1 MTMSI
6 KHIALAACGFL
17 ALGLGAVGV
26 FFPVMPTTPFVIISA
41 ACFGG
46 SSPKLYNKL
55 LGTKYFG
62 DFINNYKNKTGI
74 PKTVKCNSIAFLWGT
89 LIISSFIFRQPVVL
103 LILAIV
109 GVAVTAHIL
118 LIKNQI

>member
-1 MTMSI
+1 MSI
-6 KHIALAACGFL
+6 KNILLITCGFL

-26 FFPVMPTTPFVIISA
+26 FFPIMPTTPFVIVSA

-46 SSPKLYNKL
+46 SSPRLYSKLRN
-55 LGTKYFG
+55 TKYFG
-62 DFINNYKNKTGI
+62 DFIDNYKNKTGI
-74 PKTVKCNSIAFLWGT
+74 AKAVKCKSIAFLWST
-89 LIISSFIFRQPVVL
+89 LIISSFIFRQPLVL

-118 LIKNQI
+118 LIKNQK